1 MRWRWILVALA
12 TISLAGADTLR
23 LRGGKIVQGSYL
35 GGSARQIR
43 MAVGDTVQTFD
54 VSDVA
59 SIRFESSGSSANA
72 APEPASRPMR
82 NTGDWEIPSGSAI
95 TVRMIDEVDS
105 RVNNVGQT
113 FRASVDDPVMLGDR
127 EVIPRGADATVRMV
141 ELKDPNKITGGGQLT
156 LALDSIVVNG
166 RTIDAST
173 QGVATAGE
181 SRKGE
186 SAKVIGGVAALGAI
200 IGAIAG
206 GGKGAAIGGIS
217 GAGAGTA
224 VQVLTQGT
232 RILVPS
238 ETRLTF
244 TLQQPIPIQ

>member
-1 MRWRWILVALA
+1 MLAALA

-23 LRGGKIVQGSYL
+23 LRDGRTVQGSYL

-43 MAVGDTVQTFD
+43 MAVGDAVQTFD
-54 VSDVA
+54 VSDIA

-72 APEPASRPMR
+72 APAPVMTNR
-82 NTGDWEIPSGSAI
+82 GWEIPSGSAI

-105 RVNNVGQT
+105 KVNNVGQT
-113 FRASVDDPVMLGDR
+113 FRASVDDPVMVGDR
-127 EVIPRGADATVRMV
+127 EVIPRGADATVKMV

-156 LALDSIVVNG
+156 LELDSIVMNG
-166 RTIDAST
+166 RTIDANT
-173 QGVATAGE
+173 QGVATVGE

-186 SAKVIGGVAALGAI
+186 STKVIGGAAALGAI

-232 RILVPS
+232 RVRVPS